1 MEENLK
7 IETSETT
14 RGKEQNILNKKYKF
28 NYSYTRS
35 DNKKKYRCTEYKT
48 LYKCKSFIVLNDK
61 KEVLEYKNYHNHPG
75 KELDASISLVKHK
88 IKDEMKKSS
97 IPSDLK
103 PRRIFN
109 KISQEIG
116 YICPEYK
123 TIKSQIRRY
132 KNKQLLPNIKTL
144 DEVPNESEY
153 YYTKRG
159 ENFMIFKDSNVII
172 FQSTF
177 QAKLFT
183 KYKDIFDDGTFY
195 TAPPGFQQVF
205 ITRTYVKE
213 VEGFYTTSISLLK
226 NKRQNTYKILL
237 EEINKNAIKYSSN
250 VNFSEKLFHC
260 DFEKG
265 ISNAVENV
273 FPNINIKYCV

>member
-1 MEENLK
+1 
-7 IETSETT
+7 
-14 RGKEQNILNKKYKF
+14 
-28 NYSYTRS
+28 
-35 DNKKKYRCTEYKT
+35 
-48 LYKCKSFIVLNDK
+48 
-61 KEVLEYKNYHNHPG
+61 
-75 KELDASISLVKHK
+75 
-88 IKDEMKKSS
+88 MKKSS
-97 IPSDLK
+97 IPFDLK
-103 PRRIFN
+103 PRLIFN

-116 YICPEYK
+116 YIFSEYK

-195 TAPPGFQQVF
+195 TAPPSFQQVF
-205 ITRTYVKE
+205 ITRTYV
-213 VEGFYTTSISLLK
+213 
-226 NKRQNTYKILL
+226 
-237 EEINKNAIKYSSN
+237 
-250 VNFSEKLFHC
+250 
-260 DFEKG
+260 
-265 ISNAVENV
+265 
-273 FPNINIKYCV
+273 